1 MSTGLTERLHLTRE
15 KRLSAREA
23 RRRQAAEQ
31 VTFTDLAWDH
41 FHWEHKRLHGTA
53 KDEQAADSYRDTRA
67 AFEARHGEIVGE
79 YWSVTEPSGVA
90 LTRRRAPRFLGL
102 LIDDVRCFH
111 RATDW
116 VTRDSPPI
124 ADLLFACETLAIK
137 VNEALRYTSESVAM
151 RRILAVAS
159 ELLGQIDRAGG
170 KPDEKEAKAVAARQ
184 QHELG
189 EIETYYREA
198 GVRIGR
204 MVYTQGML
212 IGMALMAALAAAII
226 FPLTLSG
233 VLPWSELPEGRQV
246 QTLVIAYALGS
257 VGAFVSVLQRMSGEK
272 FRVHFDLGKRNL
284 YMLGSFRPVLG
295 AVFGVFTYFVLASG
309 LLQTKPPDSKTDFF
323 YYGALAFV
331 AGFSERFTRV
341 LIKETAATTG
351 AAASETSEA
360 GETESEESGQAAPGQ
375 A

>member
-1 MSTGLTERLHLTRE
+1 LEAQMSNGLTARLHPARSRRVEAKAERE
-15 KRLSAREA
+15 
-23 RRRQAAEQ
+23 RRAAEQ
-31 VTFTDLAWDH
+31 VTFADLAWDH
-41 FHWEHKRLHGTA
+41 FHWEHRRLHGSA
-53 KDEQAADSYRDTRA
+53 DDAEAAGRYRKTRA
-67 AFEARHGEIVGE
+67 AFEARHGQLVSE
-79 YWSVTEPSGVA
+79 YWSITEPSGVA
-90 LTRRRAPRFLGL
+90 LTRRRAPRLLGL

-137 VNEALRYTSESVAM
+137 ATEALRYTSESVVM
-151 RRILAVAS
+151 RRVVAVAS
-159 ELLGQIDRAGG
+159 ELLGHIDRAGG
-170 KPDEKEAKAVAARQ
+170 KPDAAYARQ
-184 QHELG
+184 VAERQQAELA
-189 EIETYYREA
+189 EIDSYYREA

-212 IGMALMAALAAAII
+212 IGMFIMAAIAAALLL
-226 FPLTLSG
+226 PLALTDA
-233 VLPWSELPEGRQV
+233 VPWNRSL

-309 LLQTKPPDSKTDFF
+309 LLQTTPPDTKKDFY

-341 LIKETAATTG
+341 LIKETAAATGG
-351 AAASETSEA
+351 AAGEA
-360 GETESEESGQAAPGQ
+360 VAEPGCEESPEATGRSA
-375 A
+375 

>member
-23 RRRQAAEQ
+23 RRKQAAEQ

-53 KDEQAADSYRDTRA
+53 KDEQAADSYRNTRA
-67 AFEARHGEIVGE
+67 AFEARHGEIVSE
-79 YWSVTEPSGVA
+79 YWSITEPSGVA
-90 LTRRRAPRFLGL
+90 LTRRRAPALLRP
-102 LIDDVRCFH
+102 LIDDMRRFH

-124 ADLLFACETLAIK
+124 ADVLFACETLAIK
-137 VNEALRYTSESVAM
+137 VTEVLQYTSESVAM
-151 RRILAVAS
+151 RRIVAVAS
-159 ELLGQIDRAGG
+159 ELLGHIDRSGG
-170 KPDEKEAKAVAARQ
+170 KPAAEYAQDVANRQ
-184 QHELG
+184 QHELA
-189 EIETYYREA
+189 EIAAYYREA

-212 IGMALMAALAAAII
+212 IGGFVMAALAAAVIAL
-226 FPLTLSG
+226 LTLFD
-233 VLPWSELPEGRQV
+233 VLTWGHALQA
-246 QTLVIAYALGS
+246 LVVAYTLGS

-272 FRVHFDLGKRNL
+272 FRVHYDLGKRNL

-295 AVFGVFTYFVLASG
+295 AVFGVFTYLVLASG
-309 LLQTKPPDSKTDFF
+309 LLQTTPPTGDKGFY

-341 LIKETAATTG
+341 LIKETSGAVAPAGGDEAAEAEREEPE
-351 AAASETSEA
+351 AADRPA
-360 GETESEESGQAAPGQ
+360 
-375 A
+375 

>member
-1 MSTGLTERLHLTRE
+1 MSTGLTARLHLKRE
-15 KRLSAREA
+15 QRVSARAA
-23 RRRQAAEQ
+23 RRQQAAAQ
-31 VTFTDLAWDH
+31 VTFADLAWDH
-41 FHWEHKRLHGTA
+41 YHWERRRLHGSA

-67 AFEARHGEIVGE
+67 AFEARHGEIVSE
-79 YWSVTEPSGVA
+79 YWSITEPSGVA
-90 LTRRRAPRFLGL
+90 LTRKRAPALLRP
-102 LIDDVRCFH
+102 LIDDARRFH

-137 VNEALRYTSESVAM
+137 ASEVLRYTSESVVL
-151 RRILAVAS
+151 RRTVAVAS

-170 KPDEKEAKAVAARQ
+170 KPDAAYAQKIAGRQ
-184 QHELG
+184 EEELKDIG
-189 EIETYYREA
+189 AYYREA

-212 IGMALMAALAAAII
+212 IGMVLMAAIAAAVVL
-226 FPLTLSG
+226 PLTLTNA
-233 VLPWSELPEGRQV
+233 LPWSRQV
-246 QTLVIAYALGS
+246 QTLVIAYAMGLVGS
-257 VGAFVSVLQRMSGEK
+257 FVSVLQRMSGEK
-272 FRVHFDLGKRNL
+272 FRVHYDLGKRNL
-284 YMLGSFRPVLG
+284 IMLGSFRPILG

-309 LLQTKPPDSKTDFF
+309 LTQTTPPDSKKDFY

-341 LIKETAATTG
+341 LIKETGAATG
-351 AAASETSEA
+351 GSSGEAA
-360 GETESEESGQAAPGQ
+360 TESSGGDPEAAGHT

>member
-23 RRRQAAEQ
+23 RLKQAAEQ

-53 KDEQAADSYRDTRA
+53 KDEHAADSYRNTRA
-67 AFEARHGEIVGE
+67 AFEARHGQIVGE

-137 VNEALRYTSESVAM
+137 VTEVLRYTSESVAM

-170 KPDEKEAKAVAARQ
+170 KPDAAYAENVVERQ
-184 QHELG
+184 QRELG
-189 EIETYYREA
+189 EIEAYYRHA

-212 IGMALMAALAAAII
+212 IGLFIVAAVAALVISL
-226 FPLTLSG
+226 FTLFNVLTWDHPL
-233 VLPWSELPEGRQV
+233 
-246 QTLVIAYALGS
+246 QTLTVAYALGS
-257 VGAFVSVLQRMSGEK
+257 VGAFVSVLQRMGGEK
-272 FRVHFDLGKRNL
+272 FRVHYDLGKRNL
-284 YMLGSFRPVLG
+284 YMLGSYRPVLG
-295 AVFGVFTYFVLASG
+295 AVFGVFTYFLFASG
-309 LLQTKPPDSKTDFF
+309 LLQTALQPSENKEIY

-341 LIKETAATTG
+341 LIKETSSAVGGGGEAT
-351 AAASETSEA
+351 ASSTD
-360 GETESEESGQAAPGQ
+360 ESSQEDDVECPPAP
-375 A
+375 ANA

>member
-23 RRRQAAEQ
+23 RRKQAAEQ

-67 AFEARHGEIVGE
+67 AFESRHGEIVGE

-90 LTRRRAPRFLGL
+90 LTRRRAPRFLRL
-102 LIDDVRCFH
+102 FVDDVRCFH

-137 VNEALRYTSESVAM
+137 VNEVLRYTSESVAM

-170 KPDEKEAKAVAARQ
+170 KPDEKETKAVAARQ
-184 QHELG
+184 RHELG
-189 EIETYYREA
+189 EIESYYREA

-212 IGMALMAALAAAII
+212 IGMAVMAAFAVAIVL
-226 FPLTLSG
+226 PLTLSG
-233 VLPWSELPEGRQV
+233 ALHWKLPEGRQV
-246 QTLVIAYALGS
+246 QTLVVAYALGS

-309 LLQTKPPDSKTDFF
+309 LLQTTPPDNTKDFF

-341 LIKETAATTG
+341 LIKETAG
-351 AAASETSEA
+351 ASGVPTDETAEA
-360 GETESEESGQAAPGQ
+360 GEAADEASAQAATGR